1 MERGK
6 ARDKFMRKWF
16 WCVLLVYG
24 ITAFATPSMGE
35 PWEPA
40 TAVFEYRE
48 PADDETGES
57 HASTIIGDRT
67 TYIAEHKDTLLDVA
81 RRNHLGYTEL
91 MLANPGVDPWLPGK
105 GTQVAIPSQ
114 WILPDAPR
122 EGIVLNIPEM
132 RLYYYLPDS
141 TVMTFPLGVGVE
153 GQHTPAGKYRI
164 RQKRENPTWYV
175 PVSIQKERGPD
186 QPKVVPPGPD
196 NPLGK
201 YWMRLDHT
209 SYGIHG
215 TNHPWAIGRRVT
227 HGCIRLYPEDIAYLY
242 SMVPEGTPARVLY
255 QHAKVGVMNGKAYF
269 QVYRYGRATDSEL
282 MAILIGRIAK
292 LKLDVDLR
300 KLRELLLDLPD
311 GAMTPLPPRETKPL
325 MADTAAGTAS

>member
-1 MERGK
+1 
-6 ARDKFMRKWF
+6 MRNIF
-16 WCVLLVYG
+16 WGALMAGGLA
-24 ITAFATPSMGE
+24 AFAATSMAE
-35 PWEPA
+35 SWQPA
-40 TAVFEYRE
+40 SAIFEYRE
-48 PADDETGES
+48 SGGDTG
-57 HASTIIGDRT
+57 HGPASTIIGEPA
-67 TYIAEHKDTLLDVA
+67 TYIAERKDTLLDIA

-91 MLANPGVDPWLPGK
+91 ILANPGVDPWLPGK
-105 GTQVAIPSQ
+105 GARVAIPSR

-122 EGIVLNIPEM
+122 KGIVLNIPEM

-141 TVMTFPLGVGVE
+141 RVMTFPLGVGVE

-164 RQKRENPTWYV
+164 RQKRKNPTWYV

-186 QPKVVPPGPD
+186 QPKVVPPGPA

-242 SMVPEGTPARVLY
+242 SLVPQGTPARVLY
-255 QHAKVGVMNGKAYF
+255 QHAKVGFRDGKAYF

-282 MAILIGRIAK
+282 MAILIQRVVK

-311 GAMTPLPPRETKPL
+311 GAMTPLPRRKTQPL
-325 MADTAAGTAS
+325 MADTATGTAS

>member
-1 MERGK
+1 
-6 ARDKFMRKWF
+6 MRKWF
-16 WCVLLVYG
+16 WCALVIYG
-24 ITAFATPSMGE
+24 LAAFPAPSMGE
-35 PWEPA
+35 SWEPA

-48 PADDETGES
+48 PGDGETADGETRES
-57 HASTIIGDRT
+57 PVSTIIGNGT

-81 RRNHLGYTEL
+81 RRKHLGYTEL
-91 MLANPGVDPWLPGK
+91 MLANPGTDPWLPGK
-105 GTQVAIPSQ
+105 GTRVAIPSQ

-141 TVMTFPLGVGVE
+141 KVMTFPLGVGVE
-153 GQHTPAGKYRI
+153 GQHTPAGKYQI

-175 PVSIQKERGPD
+175 PVSIQEERGPD

-201 YWMRLDHT
+201 YWMRLSHT

-242 SMVPEGTPARVLY
+242 SLVPEGTPARVVY
-255 QHAKVGVMNGKAYF
+255 QHAKVGVRDGKAYF

-282 MAILIGRIAK
+282 MAVLMGQIAK
-292 LKLDVDLR
+292 LELDVDLR

-325 MADTAAGTAS
+325 MANAAAGTAS